1 MLSPMWCRWVQ
12 DETRG
17 APQGSHSRR
26 RGAIF
31 LCAQLHVRTYRTWS
45 FRVHVND
52 NAESLTGGAKG
63 LVSLSLARMG
73 GLGLLISS
81 QLGAADAPLGS
92 IRFRVD
98 KRSAGMPRE
107 WELDGMSLAAW
118 RRLLVCGEKAP
129 GLSIQSQ
136 YNSIHVRG
144 LVCTDH
150 GCTSART
157 CTTTA

>member
-1 MLSPMWCRWVQ
+1 M
-12 DETRG
+12 
-17 APQGSHSRR
+17 
-26 RGAIF
+26 
-31 LCAQLHVRTYRTWS
+31 
-45 FRVHVND
+45 HVND

-118 RRLLVCGEKAP
+118 RSLLACGEKAP

-136 YNSIHVRG
+136 YCSIHVRG

>member
-1 MLSPMWCRWVQ
+1 M
-12 DETRG
+12 
-17 APQGSHSRR
+17 
-26 RGAIF
+26 
-31 LCAQLHVRTYRTWS
+31 
-45 FRVHVND
+45 HVND

-118 RRLLVCGEKAP
+118 RSLLAAAKRAP
-129 GLSIQSQ
+129 GLASNPNTIVSTSEAL
-136 YNSIHVRG
+136 YVRIMDVRV
-144 LVCTDH
+144 LVLVQPPLDRFCRYEMRPERH
-150 GCTSART
+150 A
-157 CTTTA
+157 